1 MVICIYDELGIDRE
15 VAHYP
20 YYLIQSIE
28 YLEEDGGLTIK
39 IYDRKRVYILP
50 DRDSFFKDVSNKAKL
65 CGVTISKKKKGSNL
79 AGVIKER
86 EFVNNDFVV
95 ARFDIYK
102 NSPRHTA
109 PVKRVMQITENSLLE
124 LDPESFVITSMI
136 PLSEITH
143 LIRCF
148 DEPQLFLIEFKNRP
162 TRRYSC
168 SNRDALLGALLDI
181 CRMQGLS
188 EAMIQVVET
197 HPGIKIR
204 TSEVENADNM
214 EKTCLNA
221 LEDASNVAPKEDSEV
236 PYTQELFNAVCEFN
250 SNVSG
255 SGPLFVMKEKKLFNF
270 YLAIFDQIVACLK
283 DSVPENVPAAMFET
297 LYRLILRTE
306 LPYYIMQT
314 EGVMDLVKAAL
325 KSGREGVVFWTL
337 ELLRVVVLPFEEE
350 RNEELERA
358 NKAALLGD
366 EDFRNLLMELL
377 DTYAYKPT
385 GTIVVLSLMEFLE
398 CVVSGYSN
406 TTDPDVKEEFLEK
419 LSQRHSILL
428 SLFHSNCSGVTTS
441 TALIMKTIVEESQN
455 EVAQLMQEAAL
466 SEGVLLQHFYN
477 SIYSTSEDQR
487 YISRYLVGLW
497 MGEHEA
503 SRALLKRI
511 VPIGIQRFLNKP
523 ALTEKEIE
531 KYQQQENARMEENS
545 DLKPSRATSRLRSR
559 LQASKREGGDRGNF
573 PLMFFMML
581 HDHSTYTVIWNHETR
596 NELKIALEKEI
607 NSLKR
612 AQEKVP
618 EGEPKPLWNH
628 EEFFIEYKSLSNE
641 IVIDGFYISRMVD
654 QDTKVKLTIEKPI
667 ELFQAMYTRM
677 LREVDYSNKILCVKA
692 MTVLYEAYAKQI
704 GQFYETR
711 QILELIDTTEHRT
724 YRDHLIVLF
733 KSLMK
738 CPANVDIILRDL
750 DTSSEIIMDL
760 LSMAHTASATELRV
774 SSILQNSIVQSGLL
788 LTAGPAK
795 GSKSKKPKE
804 TKKPKEEEPVFIP
817 METVP
822 DPDFGDDIPL
832 GGPGM
837 GVPAGMDAPDPDF
850 GDDVPLGG
858 PGMGAP
864 AGMDFDAPDPDMDLP
879 ADQPAAPAPQPA
891 PQATVQPAPE
901 EKKDEPE
908 EGIAEWWYLSGHEK
922 IEKGPVTVSR
932 LSTLLKRGLIS
943 PTTEVRS
950 EQGDYKP
957 LNSIRQLRWQL
968 LMEGVSYLEPIACAL
983 TVLDI
988 INLILNRHS
997 SYAADNILKT
1007 PIPRAKRVFGQRKY
1021 LAYIAQLML
1030 VNNPIIVENAAET
1043 LTTLVDNNEDA
1054 MSKLY
1059 LTGVFFFALAYSGS
1073 NYMKISKLLSETHL
1087 KQHFRTSA
1095 DSLITEVPIC
1105 KRSILGTILPESMI
1119 CLLDNY
1125 GPEEFTKKLLGNFDT
1140 PEVIWK
1146 YEMRKHMVEEVLKH
1160 IGDFGKKLRENPTLL
1175 FDYGPIPQVKYPELE
1190 EEMWCHNYYIAA
1202 LCDEKKFNNWPI
1214 KKPIELLRAVLDR
1227 WRIENTKQ
1235 APGVSEDEA
1244 YAILGFGPEVE
1255 RPDENT
1261 LKKEYRKLARK
1272 YHPDKNPEGRETF
1285 EKIQKAFELL
1295 SNTRTRTGGPDPVN
1309 IMLILKAQRIIYKR
1323 FPEKLAAY
1331 KYAGYEFLLPL
1342 LQLSEDEMLT
1352 VEKCPQL
1359 EIASS
1364 LLYYTCEC
1372 TPYNCKEFIIQKG
1385 IEVVAQLLNRCTIV
1399 PDTPLDDPRIAVGE
1413 NLMHVIGYAAGLEE
1427 GRAVME
1433 TISYLPTDIARY
1445 PLLIQSPRL
1454 IQYGLE
1460 AVANAALSADLQDKL
1475 LNCTTCVLW
1484 SVLPLLFRFDPSL
1497 EDTSMDLE
1505 EAAHSQT
1512 AANNNCKRAALAL
1525 SRLGGYGGGEVKAP
1539 RNKEIRKYLS
1549 CLLTPPVAAM
1559 LSQEDSVE
1567 LLTILNTRKEV
1578 PRLIWT
1584 NEMRDQL
1591 LEFVSNRIH
1600 DQGETGNTHLDM
1612 ASDFVFDA
1620 IKDEL
1625 IVGDVYVRVYNS
1637 QNPKNF
1643 ERADEFC
1650 EDLFDYLHEQR
1661 DSEVDELGAMSGK
1674 YAPKC
1679 KNSFIQ
1685 MTLKALMLVL
1695 TNTKDLS
1702 LTITKPTAIDD
1713 LFSFLQPDENKEY
1726 EETDRLRDAAF
1737 EVLKILTPLAP
1748 CAKVMVKDEQISWLL
1763 KMLYADCFTTRLPVL
1778 DLLIRLCETSD
1789 AVAECRR
1796 LCVPLIG
1803 LYCICREQD
1812 QVGAQYRMYAAR
1824 LLNRMCNDEKEGA
1837 KVIIELRRFI
1847 PYVLV
1852 IKIKD
1857 QHEVF
1862 CSQFDSEHETP
1873 EIIWTGHM
1881 RGQLR
1886 ETVDD
1891 FADQWNK
1898 ALWDGEEFT
1907 IPRSFH
1913 MNYPELKQELFVGGI
1928 YIRLFLKD
1936 PKFPL
1941 RDPKTS
1947 LEGCL
1952 NMFFVES
1959 KYEIARIQGKEVKR
1973 NDDEEKFV
1981 DATQPEN
1988 LKDNILSTITSGIAC
2003 LLKAQPTL
2011 CEHVAMLDYPKKL
2024 VATLKVSAKIDPRG
2038 DLTTSIIRI
2047 MHDVGDD

>member
-1 MVICIYDELGIDRE
+1 M
-15 VAHYP
+15 
-20 YYLIQSIE
+20 
-28 YLEEDGGLTIK
+28 EEDGAMTIK

-50 DRDSFFKDVSNKAKL
+50 DREAFYKDIVNKAKL
-65 CGVTISKKKKGSNL
+65 CAVTISKKKKGNTL
-79 AGVIKER
+79 ASVMKER

-136 PLSEITH
+136 PLNEITH

-168 SNRDALLGALLDI
+168 SSRDALLGALLDI
-181 CRMQGLS
+181 CRMQGFS
-188 EAMIQVVET
+188 EAMMQVVES

-204 TSEVENADNM
+204 TVDADNMENM
-214 EKTCLNA
+214 EKTCLQA
-221 LEDASNVAPKEDSEV
+221 LEDASGVSTTQGGQEL
-236 PYTQELFNAVCEFN
+236 PYTPELFNAVCEFN
-250 SNVSG
+250 SNVNG

-270 YLAIFDQIVACLK
+270 YLAIFDQIVSCLK
-283 DSVPENVPAAMFET
+283 DTSVSEKIPAAMFET
-297 LYRLILRTE
+297 LYRLLLRTE
-306 LPYYIMQT
+306 LPYYVMQT
-314 EGVMDLVKAAL
+314 EGVMELIKAAL
-325 KSGREGVVFWTL
+325 NSGKEGVVFWTL
-337 ELLRVVVLPFEEE
+337 EFLRIVVLPFEEE
-350 RNEELERA
+350 RNEELESA

-366 EDFRNLLMELL
+366 AEFRDLLMKLL

-398 CVVSGYSN
+398 CVLSGYSN
-406 TTDPDVKEEFLEK
+406 TTDPEVKEEFLEK

-477 SIYSTSEDQR
+477 AVYSTSEDQR

-503 SRALLKRI
+503 SRALLKRM

-523 ALTEKEIE
+523 ALTDKEIE
-531 KYQQQENARMEENS
+531 KYQQEENARMEENS

-559 LQASKREGGDRGNF
+559 IQASKRDGNDHGNF

-596 NELKIALEKEI
+596 NELKSALEKEL
-607 NSLKR
+607 NALKQ
-612 AQEKVP
+612 AQDKVP

-628 EEFFIEYKSLSNE
+628 EEFFIDYKSLKDE
-641 IVIDGFYISRMVD
+641 IVIDGFYISKMVD
-654 QDTKVKLTIEKPI
+654 QDSKVKLSIEKPS

-677 LREVDYSNKILCVKA
+677 LREVDYANKILCVKA
-692 MTVLYEAYAKQI
+692 MTVLYDAYINQI
-704 GQFYETR
+704 GSFYETR
-711 QILELIDTTEHRT
+711 QILELIDTTDHRT

-733 KSLMK
+733 NSLLK
-738 CPANVDIILRDL
+738 YPGNVDIILRDL
-750 DTSSEIIMDL
+750 DSCADIIMDL
-760 LSMAHTASATELRV
+760 LSMAHTASDTELRV

-795 GSKSKKPKE
+795 SGKKSKKEESKKAKKE
-804 TKKPKEEEPVFIP
+804 VKKEEPAFIP
-817 METVP
+817 MEAVPDPDFGEDVPLGGPGMTLPPGMAAP

-832 GGPGM
+832 GGPGVAVPM
-837 GVPAGMDAPDPDF
+837 GVPMNAPDPDF
-850 GDDVPLGG
+850 
-858 PGMGAP
+858 
-864 AGMDFDAPDPDMDLP
+864 DLP
-879 ADQPAAPAPQPA
+879 TNQPEPEPEAEAAAPA
-891 PQATVQPAPE
+891 E
-901 EKKDEPE
+901 EKKEE

-922 IEKGPVTVSR
+922 IEKGPVTISR
-932 LSTLLKRGLIS
+932 LSTLLKRGLIT

-957 LNSIRQLRWQL
+957 LNTIRQLRWQL
-968 LMEGVSYLEPIACAL
+968 LMEGTSYLEPIACAL
-983 TVLDI
+983 TILEIV
-988 INLILNRHS
+988 NSILNRHS

-1030 VNNPIIVENAAET
+1030 VNNPTIVETAAET
-1043 LTTLVDNNEDA
+1043 LDTLVANNEDA
-1054 MSKLY
+1054 MNKLY

-1073 NYMKISKLLSETHL
+1073 NYLKISKLLWNTHL

-1095 DSLITEVPIC
+1095 DSLTSEVPIC

-1202 LCDEKKFNNWPI
+1202 LCDEKRFNNWPI
-1214 KKPIELLRAVLDR
+1214 KKPVELLRAVLDR

-1235 APGVSEDEA
+1235 APGVSEEEA
-1244 YAILGFGPEVE
+1244 YAILGFGPDVE

-1309 IMLILKAQRIIYKR
+1309 ILLILKAQRIIYKR

-1342 LQLSEDEMLT
+1342 LQLKEDEMLT

-1359 EIASS
+1359 EVASS

-1372 TPYNCKEFIIQKG
+1372 TPYNCKEFIHQKG
-1385 IEVVAQLLNRCTIV
+1385 IEVVAQLINRCTIV
-1399 PDTPLDDPRIAVGE
+1399 PDTPSDDPRIPVGE
-1413 NLMHVIGYAAGLEE
+1413 NLMHTIGYAAGLEE

-1433 TISYLPTDIARY
+1433 TLSYLPTDIARY
-1445 PLLIQSPRL
+1445 PLMLQSSRL
-1454 IQYGLE
+1454 VQYGLE
-1460 AVANAALSADLQDKL
+1460 AIANAALSADLQNKL

-1497 EDTSMDLE
+1497 ENNDMVEME
-1505 EAAHSQT
+1505 ETAHSQA

-1525 SRLGGYGGGEVKAP
+1525 TRLGGYSSGEVKAP
-1539 RNKEIRKYLS
+1539 RNKEIRKYLA
-1549 CLLTPPVAAM
+1549 CLLTPPVAA
-1559 LSQEDSVE
+1559 LLAQENPVE

-1591 LEFVSNRIH
+1591 LESVNNRIH
-1600 DQGETGNTHLDM
+1600 DQGETGNTHLEM

-1625 IVGDVYVRVYNS
+1625 IVGDVYVRIYNN

-1661 DSEVDELGAMSGK
+1661 EGEVDELGMMTGK
-1674 YAPKC
+1674 YEPKC

-1695 TNTKDLS
+1695 TNTKDLA
-1702 LTITKPTAIDD
+1702 LTITKPTALDD
-1713 LFSFLQPDENKEY
+1713 LFAFIQPDENKEY

-1737 EVLKILTPLAP
+1737 EVLKIVTPLAP
-1748 CAKVMVKDEQISWLL
+1748 CAKVIVKEEQIQWLL
-1763 KMLYADCFTTRLPVL
+1763 KMLYTDCFPTRLPVL
-1778 DLLIRLCETSD
+1778 DILTRLCETSD

-1796 LCVPLIG
+1796 LSVPLVG
-1803 LYCICREQD
+1803 LWCICREQD
-1812 QVGAQYRMYAAR
+1812 QVGAQYRMAAAR

-1847 PYVLV
+1847 PFVLV
-1852 IKIKD
+1852 MKIKD
-1857 QHEVF
+1857 QHEIF

-1891 FADQWNK
+1891 YMDQWNK
-1898 ALWDGEEFT
+1898 ALWEGEEFEV
-1907 IPRSFH
+1907 PRSFH
-1913 MNYPELKQELFVGGI
+1913 MSYPELNQELFVGGI

-1941 RDPKTS
+1941 RDPKSS

-1959 KYEIARIQGKEVKR
+1959 KYELSRLQGKEVKR

-2003 LLKAQPTL
+2003 LLKSQPTL

-2024 VATLKVSAKIDPRG
+2024 VATLKVSAKLDPRG

-2047 MHDVGDD
+2047 MHDVREYR